1 MNFERLQKYGRAI
14 RVILALLLTAGL
26 LVLMF
31 GLRIVSERVEDE
43 LGYAIAST
51 TWNVSEILHES
62 HNLDQALHF
71 AEMGTTE
78 QENVVLHFDLL
89 WSRIDILVGNGM
101 AERLRIDNICREYL
115 AFLTQYEA
123 SLTANSPPSVEILRQ
138 MQVHL
143 GELRTKLRKAW
154 IENYASLSYRELSE
168 RLAQPHASRE
178 NLRLAI
184 VAMLVCL
191 IGYLAFE
198 FSGAIR
204 SEAREKQ
211 LREAAMQADRAKGDF
226 LSTLS
231 HELRTPL
238 NGVLGMASVLNS
250 TDLDARQR
258 MFVRTITKS
267 GNSLLTLINDVLDY
281 VRIESGHIELYRE
294 RTSLHEVISDPIRS
308 LDVIAAKKN
317 ICIYGRVSNSLPEYA
332 SIDQARVRQILTNMI
347 NNAIKFSDQGEILV
361 EVKRATADVCPRG
374 DALLF
379 EVRDQGSGVPP
390 ELRSSIFEK
399 FVQVDASIT
408 RAHEGVGL
416 GLAISSGLVKLMG
429 GLIGV
434 RTVVGKGSTFWFTVP
449 VVEASNSADPE
460 PARVDEVST
469 ILLPGS
475 KLGTEILLEKL
486 RSLGVELRRT
496 KIGGDLE
503 VFAPADPSAKSSVAI
518 ADVAN
523 EADWARLRRIASK
536 MSNLTGLV
544 LVGSFEQIGALEP
557 SVEGIPVHAVARPA
571 SSTELL
577 EAVQLSSNQHCAGAH
592 LQDNDNSATHLQN
605 KRRSMP

>member
-503 VFAPADPSAKSSVAI
+503 VFAPADPSAKSIVAI

-523 EADWARLRRIASK
+523 EADWARLRRIAST

-571 SSTELL
+571 SSAELL

-592 LQDNDNSATHLQN
+592 LPDNDNSATHLQN
-605 KRRSMP
+605 KRRSFL